1 VKKEE
6 MNCFEVRI
14 GLIAFFAAM
23 TVGMVWNIAYGLP
36 PVPETWNTNKVIE
49 DSKTGTLMKHKGEF
63 YCYDET
69 TTTKKEVLK
78 AIKHDWMTKVT
89 EMNNGF
95 LTGMAT
101 PDNPNNMTDK
111 AESLDT
117 AKTLCQTMVAKGSFS
132 NDDYNDYIEA
142 TITWEFDWD
151 D

>member
-1 VKKEE
+1 MLVKKEE

-23 TVGMVWNIAYGLP
+23 TVGMVYNIAYG
-36 PVPETWNTNKVIE
+36 EEWNTTKVVE

-78 AIKHDWMTKVT
+78 AIKHDWMTGAT
-89 EMNNGF
+89 EMVNGM
-95 LTGMAT
+95 LTDLEDNEMAL
-101 PDNPNNMTDK
+101 
-111 AESLDT
+111 E
-117 AKTLCQTMVAKGSFS
+117 LCQNMVAQGSIT